1 MYSKISLIPLL
12 SFGEFCIH
20 NIIFFSQYGYDS
32 FSNIIKKYS
41 SDKTC
46 IVTVSP
52 SPTILYRFFP
62 LKTIT
67 LKAPYSHLLLQQ
79 HFREFLIYFKHD
91 FVQVYWLHLTN

>member
-12 SFGEFCIH
+12 SFDEFCIH

-52 SPTILYRFFP
+52 SPTILYRFFS
-62 LKTIT
+62 LKDYNTQSSLFTSPI
-67 LKAPYSHLLLQQ
+67 AAAFS
-79 HFREFLIYFKHD
+79 
-91 FVQVYWLHLTN
+91 